1 MSRTSSKAQEQK
13 DAKSTPAQKNTATKK
28 PVVKSYGP
36 KWKDKFAITLD
47 LHQLCFIPEL
57 GIQIRPRD
65 LTLEQLEKCHKLN
78 CSWIT
83 QR

>member
-1 MSRTSSKAQEQK
+1 MARASSKSTEQK
-13 DAKSTPAQKNTATKK
+13 ASKETTAQKSTATKK
-28 PVVKSYGP
+28 SVIKSYGP
-36 KWKDKFAITLD
+36 KWKVKFSITLD

-57 GIQIRPRD
+57 GIHIRPRD